1 MPCTGVW
8 LCCVQCRWNPAHP
21 RAFTA
26 ARVPRAQSSVA
37 SKVMQFQG
45 KVPEQALDQ
54 MFGQMIQQALAADDQ
69 KVRLCGVRLRLGF
82 AAPRSRRW

>member
-1 MPCTGVW
+1 
-8 LCCVQCRWNPAHP
+8 
-21 RAFTA
+21 
-26 ARVPRAQSSVA
+26 
-37 SKVMQFQG
+37 MQFQG